1 MPTKATRQACGS
13 IIIGTVLASSFASAA
28 ASDAAVGAS
37 ASVVIDVDHQS
48 FDAEFFEQYTP
59 QTALDMI
66 NRLPGFVFDGGS
78 SARGFG
84 GTAGN
89 VLIDGTRPT
98 SKSGGLSEALSR
110 IPAGQVSHIEV
121 QRGAIGAGEAAGQS
135 MVANVVRL
143 KNVSTGTWSVDIRK
157 VGPDR
162 VMPSVGASFST
173 QLAGW
178 DTSFQLESFMINESR
193 DAVITARDAG
203 GAKTRLQTEVRDER
217 NRDASLSFDAG
228 RDVFGGRLQLN
239 GRFGFDSWYGD
250 TERLG
255 RGTGEP
261 TAPVVDRFF
270 DDHDFEEYSGEFGVD
285 WSRTFESGWKWRLIG
300 LTTIAD
306 WTARDLITNEMPEAT
321 LLDTTHFMA
330 KEKNTETIFRT
341 TLGKNG
347 GAAVQP
353 EFGIE
358 GAFNS
363 LNASLDILKTDGNGA
378 ELFALPAKPVRV
390 EEKRAE
396 AFTNLVWKLN
406 DTLTMDGGIKAE
418 ISQISTSGAT
428 DQEQTFKFLKP
439 SVGITY
445 TVTPDLQVGLSAERS
460 VGQLDFGDFAA
471 SADASDDRVF
481 AGNPNLRP
489 DRTDRLQGTFNYQFG
504 ERGAL
509 SVELFYEW
517 KDDVLERI
525 ILPSGRQGRANVGS
539 ARRWG
544 LEAQASIPTDQILKG
559 GLIEVELDAKDS
571 SFLDPL
577 TGEKR
582 RLHNFVPI
590 EYVVE
595 FRHDI
600 PDTEWSWGVD
610 YDSRFN
616 WHGFF
621 VNEFE
626 DFEGASRWGGFIET
640 TAIKGVRI
648 TLRTWSI
655 GGVGR
660 DRIRYLY
667 SPTRGDTFIGTEIS
681 ERVRDQ
687 GFRISFSGQF

>member
-285 WSRTFESGWKWRLIG
+285 WSRTFESGWKC
-300 LTTIAD
+300 A
-306 WTARDLITNEMPEAT
+306 
-321 LLDTTHFMA
+321 LLA
-330 KEKNTETIFRT
+330 
-341 TLGKNG
+341 
-347 GAAVQP
+347 
-353 EFGIE
+353 
-358 GAFNS
+358 
-363 LNASLDILKTDGNGA
+363 
-378 ELFALPAKPVRV
+378 
-390 EEKRAE
+390 
-396 AFTNLVWKLN
+396 
-406 DTLTMDGGIKAE
+406 
-418 ISQISTSGAT
+418 
-428 DQEQTFKFLKP
+428 
-439 SVGITY
+439 
-445 TVTPDLQVGLSAERS
+445 
-460 VGQLDFGDFAA
+460 
-471 SADASDDRVF
+471 
-481 AGNPNLRP
+481 
-489 DRTDRLQGTFNYQFG
+489 
-504 ERGAL
+504 
-509 SVELFYEW
+509 
-517 KDDVLERI
+517 
-525 ILPSGRQGRANVGS
+525 
-539 ARRWG
+539 
-544 LEAQASIPTDQILKG
+544 
-559 GLIEVELDAKDS
+559 
-571 SFLDPL
+571 
-577 TGEKR
+577 
-582 RLHNFVPI
+582 
-590 EYVVE
+590 
-595 FRHDI
+595 
-600 PDTEWSWGVD
+600 
-610 YDSRFN
+610 
-616 WHGFF
+616 
-621 VNEFE
+621 
-626 DFEGASRWGGFIET
+626 
-640 TAIKGVRI
+640 
-648 TLRTWSI
+648 
-655 GGVGR
+655 
-660 DRIRYLY
+660 
-667 SPTRGDTFIGTEIS
+667 
-681 ERVRDQ
+681 
-687 GFRISFSGQF
+687 